1 MRILFIS
8 EHLIIKSHT
17 GEVIQGLRQNSD
29 YLGLIDYKAEYLR
42 LGKNKF
48 EEGIAT
54 RVVEDKIDL
63 VIVNLGNARV
73 IDPEFLARLSN
84 SFLVKVVIL
93 FPDPEHMFES
103 HDRYYAQASDVCW
116 VSNTG
121 AGSLFRL
128 YGSQVY
134 EKFGLSENY
143 RHYSSVQKKYDVSF
157 IGSVK
162 RGDRE
167 DYLSSL
173 SSNNINLY
181 VGGYQTEI
189 GELSADEKDLIIQ
202 ESWIHINFSKVENKE
217 LKIFRKVRQYKG
229 RIHEA
234 CMLGALP
241 LTEFYSGIEQH
252 FPNHFREISFSSK
265 EEMHEKIKFFLE
277 NKEITT
283 KLSNELKNYALK
295 NFEINTVVRELF
307 IVVKNAKFF
316 HKEVFIDQI
325 FRRSYLSQRFYYLG
339 RFLSMMHFKKMC
351 CELSYILKNCKC
363 IYLKDAIFQ
372 VSRGIYHSIKY

>member
-1 MRILFIS
+1 LRILFIS

-17 GEVIQGLRQNSD
+17 GEVIQGLRQNSE
-29 YLGLIDYKAEYLR
+29 YLGLIDYKSQYLR
-42 LGKNKF
+42 LGKNNF
-48 EEGIAT
+48 EEGIAVS
-54 RVVEDKIDL
+54 VVEDKIDL
-63 VIVNLGNARV
+63 VILNLGSARV

-84 SFLVKVVIL
+84 SFSAKVVIL

-103 HDRYYAQASDVCW
+103 HDRFYAQASDVCW

-121 AGSLFRL
+121 AGALFKL
-128 YGSQVY
+128 YGFKVY

-157 IGSVK
+157 VGSIK

-173 SSNNINLY
+173 ASENIKLY

-189 GELSADEKDLIIQ
+189 GELSAAEKDLIIQ
-202 ESWIHINFSKVENKE
+202 QSWIHINFSKVENKE

-229 RIHEA
+229 RIHES
-234 CMLGALP
+234 CMLGTLP
-241 LTEFYSGIEQH
+241 LTEFYSGIENH

-277 NKEITT
+277 NKEITI
-283 KLSNELKNYALK
+283 KLANELKNYALK

-307 IVVKNAKFF
+307 MVVKNTKFSK
-316 HKEVFIDQI
+316 KELFIDDI
-325 FRRSYLSQRFYYLG
+325 FHRSFLSQRFYYLG
-339 RFLSMMHFKKMC
+339 RFLSMMHFKKMYY
-351 CELSYILKNCKC
+351 ELCYLLKNYKS
-363 IYLKDAIFQ
+363 INFKDAIFQ